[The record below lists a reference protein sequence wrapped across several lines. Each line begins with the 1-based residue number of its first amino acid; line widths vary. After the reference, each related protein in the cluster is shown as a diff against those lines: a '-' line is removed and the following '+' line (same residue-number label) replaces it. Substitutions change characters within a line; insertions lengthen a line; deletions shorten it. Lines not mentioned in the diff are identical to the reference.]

1 MSRYKCIAR
10 LSRHT
15 RHVTQ
20 QELGCDARD
29 GIVSNY
35 LSSEVL
41 GSSVPFG
48 DDQVHER
55 TLAMR
60 LGACLSGIHVF
71 ARPTPLHL
79 YRALVNENS
88 STRLVT

>member
-48 DDQVHER
+48 DDQVHGSMLEWYS
-55 TLAMR
+55 
-60 LGACLSGIHVF
+60 CV
-71 ARPTPLHL
+71 
-79 YRALVNENS
+79 RAS
-88 STRLVT
+88 HSIASISCTRQ